1 MNVFIIP
8 SWHPTVDKPNWCNWI
23 KPHIQIA
30 KLIAQSITILQVDQ
44 ESSENNDIIKK
55 IGLNHYYMAAGIK
68 KNRANRTILMYEQI
82 LDEYFEKLEQL
93 YLHAIQKNNKPDI
106 IHAHVSMPAGYAA
119 GLLGKKY
126 NIPVIVTEHYSG
138 FFSDNKYPWRLRSFY
153 KKMSNN
159 IDGLYAVSP
168 GFKDKIERKT
178 KIKVNGIT
186 FNPVNTEL
194 FKPIK
199 NKITNNKV
207 QFVSTGNFGQIK
219 GTDILLKAFADLPTC
234 YDWHLTIVGKKPT
247 INLEYWNKLIQKV
260 PSDKLS
266 LIDPTNQLK
275 LRDIYSSSDVYI
287 VSSRLETANIS
298 MLEAMACGCF
308 VLCNKIEGPETLLS
322 QNVSL
327 IFENKNEGLLESLK
341 KIFQTE
347 LPNRQFMINFVE
359 TNYSISAIQK
369 SISEL
374 YKSVIFK
381 FK

>member
-138 FFSDNKYPWRLRSFY
+138 FFF
-153 KKMSNN
+153 
-159 IDGLYAVSP
+159 
-168 GFKDKIERKT
+168 
-178 KIKVNGIT
+178 
-186 FNPVNTEL
+186 
-194 FKPIK
+194 
-199 NKITNNKV
+199 
-207 QFVSTGNFGQIK
+207 
-219 GTDILLKAFADLPTC
+219 
-234 YDWHLTIVGKKPT
+234 
-247 INLEYWNKLIQKV
+247 
-260 PSDKLS
+260 
-266 LIDPTNQLK
+266 
-275 LRDIYSSSDVYI
+275 
-287 VSSRLETANIS
+287 
-298 MLEAMACGCF
+298 
-308 VLCNKIEGPETLLS
+308 
-322 QNVSL
+322 
-327 IFENKNEGLLESLK
+327 
-341 KIFQTE
+341 
-347 LPNRQFMINFVE
+347 
-359 TNYSISAIQK
+359 
-369 SISEL
+369 
-374 YKSVIFK
+374 
-381 FK
+381 